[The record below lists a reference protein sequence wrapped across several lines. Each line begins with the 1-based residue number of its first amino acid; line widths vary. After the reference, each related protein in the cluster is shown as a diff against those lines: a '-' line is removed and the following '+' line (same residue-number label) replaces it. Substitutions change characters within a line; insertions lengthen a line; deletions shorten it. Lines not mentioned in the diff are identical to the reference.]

1 VRAPFARVLAVAAA
15 SGLLAAFAVPASAQ
29 EGLGDVLG
37 TTILNDTLTQ
47 ITTPQLTVPTY
58 PDPEADTQPQTTTKP
73 QTQPQQNQ
81 PATSPGPSGR
91 ALGYYCRGVSKKRTA
106 GHKKTPFSQ
115 CVDAMRN
122 LRTGKKTSP
131 AKACL
136 GLSHKRERGKKSA
149 YALCVSGG
157 RQLLADAKK

>member
-1 VRAPFARVLAVAAA
+1 VRAPFAHVLAVGAAC
-15 SGLLAAFAVPASAQ
+15 GLLAVAAVPASAQ

-37 TTILNDTLTQ
+37 TVILNDTLTQ

-58 PDPEADTQPQTTTKP
+58 PDPESDTQPQSTTKP
-73 QTQPQQNQ
+73 QTNQ
-81 PATSPGPSGR
+81 PATTPAPSGR
-91 ALGYYCRGVSKKRTA
+91 ALGYYCRGVSKKRAA

-122 LRTGKKTSP
+122 LRTGKQSSP
-131 AKACL
+131 AKACI

-157 RQLLADAKK
+157 RKLLADAKP